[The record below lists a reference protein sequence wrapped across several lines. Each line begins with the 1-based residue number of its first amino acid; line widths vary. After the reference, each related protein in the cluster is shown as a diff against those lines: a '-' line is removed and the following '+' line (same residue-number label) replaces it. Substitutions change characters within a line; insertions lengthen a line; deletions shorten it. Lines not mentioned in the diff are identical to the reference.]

1 MLSRTLSLNYSDYI
15 TKQVEIYFNVKL
27 PMWFTHHCVSRR
39 HLSAL
44 FAWLFCLKHWT
55 IPEVT
60 IGTVVYMHGISW
72 SCTPSSL
79 HGHARQ
85 PWSWNSEPVS
95 NTLELVNDYV
105 TNDQGSQ
112 NTCETTNAE
121 SKRAF
126 PTLRLPNTS
135 LSRRPLA
142 SFWWKISGTQL
153 LCEWRV
159 PNVYITSV
167 LRRSNIF

>member
-1 MLSRTLSLNYSDYI
+1 MLSRNLSLNYSDYKTGRNLLPNVNYPPLCF
-15 TKQVEIYFNVKL
+15 TKTSKCPLCMIIL
-27 PMWFTHHCVSRR
+27 P
-39 HLSAL
+39 
-44 FAWLFCLKHWT
+44 KHWAV
-55 IPEVT
+55 PEVT
-60 IGTVVYMHGISW
+60 TGTVVCMHGNSW
-72 SCTPSSL
+72 SCAPSSL

-85 PWSWNSEPVS
+85 PWSCNSEPVS
-95 NTLELVNDYV
+95 HTLELVNDYV

-112 NTCETTNAE
+112 NICETTNAE
-121 SKRAF
+121 SKRPF

-142 SFWWKISGTQL
+142 SFWWKIPGTQL

-167 LRRSNIF
+167 LRRANIF